1 MGVPVVCLTRSVVQ
15 RRTTR
20 WLIDGAIVLHIVN
33 FVAVFSIRGVFI
45 SVECEMDP
53 WNSQMAN
60 KGGECVKRL
69 MHARGGVLGV
79 EAQESGV
86 GGGGEGGGEEE

>member
-1 MGVPVVCLTRSVVQ
+1 
-15 RRTTR
+15 
-20 WLIDGAIVLHIVN
+20 
-33 FVAVFSIRGVFI
+33 
-45 SVECEMDP
+45 MDP